1 VAQPL
6 RVLLAEDD
14 DDFAECV
21 RTAFADDDRVELVAR
36 AANGDR
42 AVELAAEH
50 HPDVV
55 LMDLQMPVCG
65 GLEATR
71 MIHELDPSQHVVIYT
86 GSGTFVDVMRA
97 EAAGAVGYLHKAALT
112 SPDLADALLVLHTN
126 YRQAL
131 REREPDEA
139 S

>member
-1 VAQPL
+1 VARAL

-21 RTAFADDDRVELVAR
+21 RTAFADDGRVEVIAR
-36 AANGDR
+36 ARNGDR

-71 MIHELDPSQHVVIYT
+71 MIHELDPQQHVVIYT
-86 GSGTFVDVMRA
+86 GSGSFVDAMRA
-97 EAAGAVGYLHKAALT
+97 EVAGAVGYLHKEALT
-112 SPDLADALLVLHTN
+112 APDVAEALLVLHRN
-126 YRQAL
+126 YERAL
-131 REREPDEA
+131 LERELD
-139 S
+139 

>member
-1 VAQPL
+1 VAERPL

-14 DDFAECV
+14 DDFAESV
-21 RTAFADDDRVELVAR
+21 RTAFADDGRVELVAR
-36 AANGDR
+36 ASNGDR

-71 MIHELDPSQHVVIYT
+71 MIHELDPKQHVVIYT
-86 GSGTFVDVMRA
+86 GSGTFVDVMRS
-97 EAAGAVGYLHKAALT
+97 EAAGACGYLHKDALT
-112 SPDLADALLVLHTN
+112 SPDLPDALLVLHRN
-126 YRQAL
+126 HQQGL
-131 REREPDEA
+131 DKPEA
-139 S
+139 D